1 MKNFRGV
8 WIIVM
13 AMFVIVSCGEE
24 EKVRVLPL
32 IGQYDVEYKTVDGVE
47 IPDTIYPTI
56 PSFSYINQDS
66 AVVTSKSMKGKI
78 WVADFFF
85 STCPTICPTMTT
97 QMKRLQAMTKDLESD
112 LQFISF
118 SINPRHDQPTIL
130 RRYIKHHGIESNN
143 WQFLTGDE
151 AETHELG
158 IKSFL
163 VHVATSDEEE
173 SGGYAH
179 SPAFTLVDKEGIV
192 RGVYIGTDT
201 EDVNRLEK
209 DLRKLLKY
217 EYGVNGAE

>member
-1 MKNFRGV
+1 MRNWRGV

-13 AMFVIVSCGEE
+13 VLVVITSCGEE
-24 EKVRVLPL
+24 QKVRVLPL
-32 IGQYDVEYKTVDGVE
+32 IGQFDIEYKIVDGEEVS
-47 IPDTIYPTI
+47 DTIYPKI
-56 PSFSYINQDS
+56 PSFSYMNQDS
-66 AVVTSKSMKGKI
+66 TLVTSESMKGKI

-85 STCPTICPTMTT
+85 STCPTICPVMTT

-118 SINPRHDQPTIL
+118 SINPKYDQPTIL
-130 RRYIKHHGIESNN
+130 RRYIKHHGIEVNN

-158 IKSFL
+158 VKSFL
-163 VHVATSDEEE
+163 VHVASDEEAA
-173 SGGYAH
+173 GGYAH

-192 RGVYIGTDT
+192 RGVYVGTDT
-201 EDVNRLEK
+201 QDVNRLEK

-217 EYGVNGAE
+217 EYGVDGSK

>member
-1 MKNFRGV
+1 MKNFQGIWMIAV
-8 WIIVM
+8 
-13 AMFVIVSCGEE
+13 ALVIFTACGEDK
-24 EKVRVLPL
+24 KVRVLPL
-32 IGQYDVEYKTVDGVE
+32 IGQYDIEYKTVDGVE
-47 IPDTIYPTI
+47 VEDTIYPTI
-56 PSFSYINQDS
+56 PAFTYLNQDS
-66 AVVTSKSMKGKI
+66 TEVTAESMKGKI

-97 QMKRLQAMTKDLESD
+97 QMKRLQAMTKDLEND

-118 SINPRHDQPTIL
+118 SINPSYDQPTLL
-130 RRYIKHHGIESNN
+130 RRYIKHHGITANN

-158 IKSFL
+158 VKSFL
-163 VHVATSDEEE
+163 VHVASDEEAA
-173 SGGYAH
+173 GGYAH

-201 EDVNRLEK
+201 KDVDRLEK

-217 EYGVNGAE
+217 EYGVDGSK

>member
-1 MKNFRGV
+1 MKKFRGV
-8 WIIVM
+8 WMI
-13 AMFVIVSCGEE
+13 AMTLLVIASCGEE

-32 IGQYDVEYKTVDGVE
+32 IGQYDVEYKMVDGVE
-47 IPDTIYPTI
+47 VPDTIYPTI
-56 PSFSYINQDS
+56 PSFTYVNQDS
-66 AVVTSKSMKGKI
+66 TIVTSKSMKGKV

-97 QMKRLQAMTKDLESD
+97 QMKRLQAMTKDLESEI
-112 LQFISF
+112 QFISF
-118 SINPRHDQPTIL
+118 SINPTYDQPSIL
-130 RRYIKHHGIESNN
+130 RRYMKHHGIEANN

-158 IKSFL
+158 INSFL

-192 RGVYIGTDT
+192 RGVYVGTDT
-201 EDVNRLEK
+201 QDVDRLEK

-217 EYGVNGAE
+217 EYGVDGAE

>member
-1 MKNFRGV
+1 MKNFQGIWMIAV
-8 WIIVM
+8 
-13 AMFVIVSCGEE
+13 ALVIFTACGEDK
-24 EKVRVLPL
+24 KVRVLPL
-32 IGQYDVEYKTVDGVE
+32 IGQYDIEYKTVDGVE
-47 IPDTIYPTI
+47 IEDTIYPTI
-56 PSFSYINQDS
+56 PSFTYLNQDS
-66 AVVTSKSMKGKI
+66 TEVTAESMKGKI

-97 QMKRLQAMTKDLESD
+97 QMKRLQAMTKDLEND

-118 SINPRHDQPTIL
+118 SINPSYDQPTML
-130 RRYIKHHGIESNN
+130 RRYIKHHGITANN

-158 IKSFL
+158 VKSFL
-163 VHVATSDEEE
+163 VHVASDEEAA
-173 SGGYAH
+173 GGYAH

-201 EDVNRLEK
+201 KDVDRLEK

-217 EYGVNGAE
+217 EYGVDGSK

>member
-1 MKNFRGV
+1 MRNFQGIWMIAV
-8 WIIVM
+8 
-13 AMFVIVSCGEE
+13 ALVIFTACGEDK
-24 EKVRVLPL
+24 KVRVLPL
-32 IGQYDVEYKTVDGVE
+32 IGQYDIEYKTVDGVE
-47 IPDTIYPTI
+47 VEDTIYPTI
-56 PSFSYINQDS
+56 PAFTYLNQDS
-66 AVVTSKSMKGKI
+66 TEVTAESMKGKI

-97 QMKRLQAMTKDLESD
+97 QMKRLQAMTKDLEND

-118 SINPRHDQPTIL
+118 SINPSYDQPTML
-130 RRYIKHHGIESNN
+130 RRYIKHHGITANN

-158 IKSFL
+158 VKSFL
-163 VHVATSDEEE
+163 VHVASDEEAA
-173 SGGYAH
+173 GGYAH

-201 EDVNRLEK
+201 KDVDRLEK

-217 EYGVNGAE
+217 EYGVDGSK

>member
-1 MKNFRGV
+1 MKNFQGIWMIAV
-8 WIIVM
+8 
-13 AMFVIVSCGEE
+13 ALVIFTACGEDK
-24 EKVRVLPL
+24 KVRVLPL
-32 IGQYDVEYKTVDGVE
+32 IGQYDIEYKTVDGVE
-47 IPDTIYPTI
+47 VEDTIYPTI
-56 PSFSYINQDS
+56 PAFTYLNQDS
-66 AVVTSKSMKGKI
+66 TEVTAESMKGKI

-97 QMKRLQAMTKDLESD
+97 QMKRLQAMTKDLEND

-118 SINPRHDQPTIL
+118 SINPSYDQPTML
-130 RRYIKHHGIESNN
+130 RRYIKHHGITANN

-158 IKSFL
+158 VKSFL
-163 VHVATSDEEE
+163 VHVASDEEAA
-173 SGGYAH
+173 GGYAH

-201 EDVNRLEK
+201 KDVDRLEK

-217 EYGVNGAE
+217 EYGVDGSK

>member
-1 MKNFRGV
+1 MKKFRGV
-8 WIIVM
+8 WMI
-13 AMFVIVSCGEE
+13 AMTLLVIASCGEE

-32 IGQYDVEYKTVDGVE
+32 IGQYDVEYKMVDGVE
-47 IPDTIYPTI
+47 VPDTIYPTI
-56 PSFSYINQDS
+56 PSFTYVNQDS
-66 AVVTSKSMKGKI
+66 TVVTSKSMKGKV

-97 QMKRLQAMTKDLESD
+97 QMKRLQAMTKDLESEI
-112 LQFISF
+112 QFISF
-118 SINPRHDQPTIL
+118 SINPTYDQPSIL
-130 RRYIKHHGIESNN
+130 RRYMKHHGIEADN

-158 IKSFL
+158 INSFL

-192 RGVYIGTDT
+192 RGVYVGTDT
-201 EDVNRLEK
+201 QDVDRLEK

-217 EYGVNGAE
+217 EYGVDGAE

>member
-1 MKNFRGV
+1 MKHWRGIWMIMLTLV
-8 WIIVM
+8 VLT
-13 AMFVIVSCGEE
+13 SCGEE

-32 IGQYDVEYKTVDGVE
+32 MGQYDVVYKTVDGVDVA
-47 IPDTIYPTI
+47 DTVYPTI
-56 PSFSYINQDS
+56 PAFSYINQDS
-66 AVVTSKSMKGKI
+66 TLVTSKSMKGKV

-97 QMKRLQAMTKDLESD
+97 QMKRLQAMTKDLEDD

-118 SINPRHDQPTIL
+118 SINPRHDQPSIL
-130 RRYIKHHGIESNN
+130 RRYIKHHGIEANN

-151 AETHELG
+151 KATHELG
-158 IKSFL
+158 VKSFL
-163 VHVATSDEEE
+163 VHVASDEEAE
-173 SGGYAH
+173 GGYAH

-201 EDVNRLEK
+201 KDVDRLEK

-217 EYGVNGAE
+217 EYGVDGSK